1 MYIMHI
7 MMYRFRGMH
16 DCLVP
21 VTPYLASI
29 FQHLRNK
36 GKLPPRVRAADM
48 RHILLLLPFLLEGL
62 LTDEV
67 EEHNRANPLSKV
79 SDPSPMMVQI
89 VLLFLSWYHLY
100 RRRIP
105 AKDEDDIVQL
115 TTLAKRYIMHIMHIM
130 HIIHNTHNTH
140 KLHNTHN
147 THNSMCIFH
156 GCPSFL
162 FQVPDQVQGTV
173 PIQKQ
178 EG

>member
-1 MYIMHI
+1 MAIMLIVYIMHI
-7 MMYRFRGMH
+7 MYRFRGMH

-29 FQHLRNK
+29 FQHLLNK

-89 VLLFLSWYHLY
+89 VLM
-100 RRRIP
+100 
-105 AKDEDDIVQL
+105 VQIEH
-115 TTLAKRYIMHIMHIM
+115 A
-130 HIIHNTHNTH
+130 
-140 KLHNTHN
+140 
-147 THNSMCIFH
+147 
-156 GCPSFL
+156 
-162 FQVPDQVQGTV
+162 
-173 PIQKQ
+173 
-178 EG
+178 

>member
-1 MYIMHI
+1 ML

-36 GKLPPRVRAADM
+36 GKLPPRIRAVDM
-48 RHILLLLPFLLEGL
+48 RHILLLLPFLLDRL

-79 SDPSPMMVQI
+79 SDPSPMMVEI
-89 VLLFLSWYHLY
+89 AILLLSWYHLY

-105 AKDEDDIVQL
+105 PKDEDDIVQL
-115 TTLAKRYIMHIMHIM
+115 TTLGKRFVESSFFLCTLHIMNNW
-130 HIIHNTHNTH
+130 HNKHNMNSTHKTHNTR
-140 KLHNTHN
+140 
-147 THNSMCIFH
+147 
-156 GCPSFL
+156 
-162 FQVPDQVQGTV
+162 
-173 PIQKQ
+173 
-178 EG
+178 

>member
-1 MYIMHI
+1 MC
-7 MMYRFRGMH
+7 RFRGMH

-21 VTPYLASI
+21 LTPYLASI

-48 RHILLLLPFLLEGL
+48 RHILLLLPFLLEDL

-79 SDPSPMMVQI
+79 SDPSPMMVNI
-89 VLLFLSWYHLY
+89 VILFLSWYQLY

-115 TTLAKRYIMHIMHIM
+115 TALGKRFVETSFLHKTHNMHKTHNAHIMYNM
-130 HIIHNTHNTH
+130 HKSILT
-140 KLHNTHN
+140 LLV
-147 THNSMCIFH
+147 FFR
-156 GCPSFL
+156 FL
-162 FQVPDQVQGTV
+162 KVQGTF
-173 PIQKQ
+173 PLQEQ